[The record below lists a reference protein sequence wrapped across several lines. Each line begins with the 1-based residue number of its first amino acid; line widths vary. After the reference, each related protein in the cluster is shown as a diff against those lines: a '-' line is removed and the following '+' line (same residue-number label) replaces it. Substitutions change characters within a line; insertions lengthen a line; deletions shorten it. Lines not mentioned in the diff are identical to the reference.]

1 VSHLFLFFSRQFYFI
16 VKSIKSIILE
26 EYPISLSYHPTTF
39 TILSITDVSVRQ
51 IRMSFYFQ

>member
-1 VSHLFLFFSRQFYFI
+1 MSHLLFISLGSFTFCQ
-16 VKSIKSIILE
+16 SIKSIILE